1 MEASCFPNTEN
12 RTLWFIILK
21 ILRTV
26 FFEVDP
32 NVLKFPP
39 IISVPFDSAYLT
51 FLVDCFAFR
60 IFLVLGCLGSVSQE
74 ISAPFTL
81 ALKVPEIL
89 LFN

>member
-1 MEASCFPNTEN
+1 MLKLAENRLNMEASCFPNTEN
-12 RTLWFIILK
+12 RTFWFIILK

-51 FLVDCFAFR
+51 FLLTVLLLEFFQ
-60 IFLVLGCLGSVSQE
+60 FLDV
-74 ISAPFTL
+74 
-81 ALKVPEIL
+81 
-89 LFN
+89 

>member
-12 RTLWFIILK
+12 RTFWFIILK

-26 FFEVDP
+26 EVDP

-51 FLVDCFAFR
+51 FLLTVLLLEFFQ
-60 IFLVLGCLGSVSQE
+60 FLDV
-74 ISAPFTL
+74 
-81 ALKVPEIL
+81 
-89 LFN
+89 

>member
-1 MEASCFPNTEN
+1 MNVVFKFIGAKTNRKQVMEASCFPNTEN
-12 RTLWFIILK
+12 RTFWFIILK

-51 FLVDCFAFR
+51 FLLTVLLLEFFQ
-60 IFLVLGCLGSVSQE
+60 FLDG
-74 ISAPFTL
+74 
-81 ALKVPEIL
+81 
-89 LFN
+89 